1 MIWEIIWTNMDKYGM
16 GIIFMEKQ
24 WHTNFLRHG
33 MEWDTLF
40 LENPRCCGWVSCSY
54 MPACISAVWCKCE
67 NFDWGVTFYSQ
78 WKDIKKKHYS
88 WWLKSEPPPIFWLVR
103 SPPACH
109 RNPFVLE
116 KPGHGG
122 MARLHASDFRSFSQL
137 EPAMR
142 HGGFWNDHGWLG
154 ALGLESVLIGEGF
167 SQDGS
172 PQPSSLTLPQINID
186 SIRLDMCNCQSL
198 S

>member
-1 MIWEIIWTNMDKYGM
+1 
-16 GIIFMEKQ
+16 ME
-24 WHTNFLRHG
+24 WNGTPFSWRTPGVVAGFPALTCLPAFLRY
-33 MEWDTLF
+33 DA
-40 LENPRCCGWVSCSY
+40 RCKFKTSTEGDLLQS
-54 MPACISAVWCKCE
+54 MKRLKT
-67 NFDWGVTFYSQ
+67 N
-78 WKDIKKKHYS
+78 YS
-88 WWLKSEPPPIFWLVR
+88 WWLKSEPPPFFWLVR

-186 SIRLDMCNCQSL
+186 SIRLYRYVQL
-198 S
+198 SESILESWFGG